1 VDELPIALHD
11 FRVGVDKIATDAGV
25 VDPDVPRARLRAF
38 QREVRRQVDQ
48 ASPGE
53 SVFFRGMHEGLAQA
67 ATDDFR
73 LPLPGALIRDRSH
86 ERYAGGVVAGALL
99 HEWLR
104 GDRRAT
110 SEVEPMYAFGRG
122 LGFQVNQHHL
132 CDPDPGKTRLVHR
145 VCCVYVE
152 KRHGAIPIHT
162 EMFLVAWLLRVR
174 GYRTDEI
181 DMDGYLAERTHRWN
195 WMPPRQVT
203 A

>member
-1 VDELPIALHD
+1 VDHA
-11 FRVGVDKIATDAGV
+11 A
-25 VDPDVPRARLRAF
+25 
-38 QREVRRQVDQ
+38 
-48 ASPGE
+48 PGE
-53 SVFFRGMHEGLAQA
+53 FVFFRGMHEGLAQA

-73 LPLPGALIRDRSH
+73 LPHPGALIRNRH
-86 ERYAGGVVAGALL
+86 QERYAGGVVAGALL

-110 SEVEPMYAFGRG
+110 SEVEAMYAYGQG

-132 CDPDPGKTRLVHR
+132 CDPDPGKTRRVHR

-152 KRHGAIPIHT
+152 KRHGAIPLHT
-162 EMFLVAWLLRVR
+162 EMLLVAWLLRVR

-195 WMPPRQVT
+195 WMPPRQFT